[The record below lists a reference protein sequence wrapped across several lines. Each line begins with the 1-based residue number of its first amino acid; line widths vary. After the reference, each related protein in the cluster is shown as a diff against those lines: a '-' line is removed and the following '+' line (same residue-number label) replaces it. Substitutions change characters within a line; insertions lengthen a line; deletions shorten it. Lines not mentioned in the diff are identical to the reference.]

1 MEDDRFTGRT
11 DKESRMN
18 EQALGQL
25 MAEDSAL
32 HLFQIAALMLGDE
45 QEAVSLV
52 EESVARVEADP
63 CAEGTLAYD
72 EARTFLVQNAVQRMA
87 GLYPEAFAVP
97 STPATDATC
106 LETDDLDAVG
116 LNGEQFGA
124 MISGPGRARMR
135 EWLERL
141 APALRAIFVLRAVA
155 GQDGEQTAESLRQ
168 SGARGAQAWRRDQ
181 VGTAYRQAL
190 CSLATCLMSAQ
201 TALLPA

>member
-1 MEDDRFTGRT
+1 
-11 DKESRMN
+11 MN
-18 EQALGQL
+18 EQNLGQL
-25 MAEDSAL
+25 MAEDTAL

-52 EESVARVEADP
+52 EQSVARVEADP
-63 CAEGTLAYD
+63 CAEGALAYD
-72 EARTFLVQNAVQRMA
+72 EARTLLVQTAVQRMA

-97 STPATDATC
+97 SAPPTDSAC
-106 LETDDLDAVG
+106 IETDDLDAAG
-116 LNGEQFGA
+116 LSGEQFGA
-124 MISGPGRARMR
+124 MITGPGRARMR